1 MRETHMP
8 RHAID
13 TPGYAMNTPRR
24 AMNENQSGT
33 NQPRRALLGLGL
45 ALGLAVSFAAAP
57 LHAQPAWPART
68 VRLVNNFPAG
78 GPADALARSV
88 AHALQES
95 LGQSFIVENKPG
107 AAGNIGA
114 TDVANA
120 AADGHTLLF
129 GIDTT
134 FTINPHLYANQGF
147 KLSALRPV
155 IVMASSG
162 LLIGVHP
169 STGLKTLP
177 QLVEASRNKAFNF
190 SSAGSGSPGHL
201 AVEMFK
207 EATKNQLVHIP
218 YRGNAPAVAA
228 VLSGEVDGGALATP
242 GMLPHVK
249 AGKIQALA
257 VTSRQRSTL
266 APDVPTVGELG
277 LGALEQEVLYLVM
290 APAGVP
296 DALVQTIGKAIDEAL
311 QRPDVQSRLASL
323 DLFYVG
329 LRGDAATQRLDELR
343 KRYGAIVSATGM
355 KVE

>member
-1 MRETHMP
+1 MT
-8 RHAID
+8 IVL
-13 TPGYAMNTPRR
+13 PRR
-24 AMNENQSGT
+24 AVLG
-33 NQPRRALLGLGL
+33 LGLGL
-45 ALGLAVSFAAAP
+45 AASFAAPILQAR
-57 LHAQPAWPART
+57 PAWPMRT

-78 GPADALARSV
+78 GPSDALARSV

-114 TDVANA
+114 IDVANA

-134 FTINPHLYANQGF
+134 FTINPHLYASQGF
-147 KLSALRPV
+147 KLSDLQPV

-162 LLIGVHP
+162 MLIGVHP

-177 QLVEASRNKAFNF
+177 QLVDASRTRAFNF

-207 EATKNQLVHIP
+207 EATKNRLVHIP
-218 YRGNAPAVAA
+218 YRGNAPAVTA

-257 VTSRQRSTL
+257 VTSRQRSAL

-277 LGALEQEVLYLVM
+277 FAALEQEVLYLVM
-290 APAGVP
+290 APAATP
-296 DALVQTIGKAIDEAL
+296 DALVQTIGKAIAEAL

-329 LRGDAATQRLDELR
+329 LTGAAATQRLAELR
-343 KRYGAIVSATGM
+343 ERYGAIVSATGM